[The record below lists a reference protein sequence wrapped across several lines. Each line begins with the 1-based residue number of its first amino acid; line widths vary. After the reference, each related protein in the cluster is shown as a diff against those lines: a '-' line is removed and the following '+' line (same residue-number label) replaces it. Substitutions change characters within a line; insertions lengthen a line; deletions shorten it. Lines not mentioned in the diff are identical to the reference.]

1 MPFAPAVT
9 LPTDRAPRRESAWV
23 WGTLVLLF
31 LLAPA
36 VFTVPRQVNAVA
48 WLAGAG
54 RPDTFIGYSYGGQ
67 CAGGGCPAVTYGTMA
82 STNQVITWPARVPLN
97 RPVSFRDPVW
107 SLMSPR
113 LDETVPDAFVGVALG
128 LVFDA
133 IALFAL
139 TVYAVRRGSLS
150 HGPRA

>member
-9 LPTDRAPRRESAWV
+9 SPTDRVPRRDSAWL

-54 RPDTFIGYSYGGQ
+54 RPDTFTGYSH
-67 CAGGGCPAVTYGTMA
+67 VTDGTIGTIA
-82 STNQVITWPARVPLN
+82 STNQVISWPARVPLN

-107 SLMSPR
+107 GFMSPR
-113 LDETVPDAFVGVALG
+113 LDETIPDALVGVALG
-128 LVFDA
+128 LVFDS
-133 IALFAL
+133 IALIALIVFA
-139 TVYAVRRGSLS
+139 A
-150 HGPRA
+150 RARKRAARVAT